1 MLAAALV
8 LLHTAGSAPAV
19 WRNYDEVFDF
29 AIVGGRVLTATNG
42 GLLESDGKA
51 WAPVPSP
58 PALRSIEQVRPVV
71 VSTASG
77 RKYVLDGQ
85 NWSSCS
91 GGTRKRDLEHGVEF
105 GPEDAWLADQPIL
118 RAAFPQPPPAHVYAL
133 IQVGSDLLA
142 GTPAGLFRCHEG
154 NWCREA
160 LPSSIPVDRP
170 NGIAQV
176 KGTTVIGGMNGLFI
190 GGPGNWKQVC
200 SDAIRQIRRVGQ
212 DVWVVHGSGALDRM
226 DPSADQLFPD
236 VMTGASKR
244 PWTSCIGSTNQT
256 LLFGGMGGWSE
267 RSDPMIE
274 RFPPE
279 LAKDV
284 VTAIAGR
291 DGVRWIGTEQSG
303 VIRFGSAGIRRWN
316 PGNGL
321 TDTWVTSLCRIPA
334 GLVVGTMHAGLFEIV
349 GDRIKAISSPTQRVT
364 QVTLWSGQLVA
375 GGMDGSWILRGARW
389 MALPT
394 HGEETT
400 SIGEVGG
407 RLTITTATSVYS
419 F

>member
-1 MLAAALV
+1 
-8 LLHTAGSAPAV
+8 
-19 WRNYDEVFDF
+19 
-29 AIVGGRVLTATNG
+29 
-42 GLLESDGKA
+42 
-51 WAPVPSP
+51 
-58 PALRSIEQVRPVV
+58 
-71 VSTASG
+71 
-77 RKYVLDGQ
+77 
-85 NWSSCS
+85 
-91 GGTRKRDLEHGVEF
+91 
-105 GPEDAWLADQPIL
+105 
-118 RAAFPQPPPAHVYAL
+118 
-133 IQVGSDLLA
+133 
-142 GTPAGLFRCHEG
+142 
-154 NWCREA
+154 
-160 LPSSIPVDRP
+160 
-170 NGIAQV
+170 
-176 KGTTVIGGMNGLFI
+176 
-190 GGPGNWKQVC
+190 
-200 SDAIRQIRRVGQ
+200 
-212 DVWVVHGSGALDRM
+212 
-226 DPSADQLFPD
+226 
-236 VMTGASKR
+236 
-244 PWTSCIGSTNQT
+244 
-256 LLFGGMGGWSE
+256 
-267 RSDPMIE
+267 MIE